1 MDDFELD
8 DVLLMDFA
16 GEFFNQGLRSSKHK
30 TCFSFALGG
39 PKDFNYVRQFWCG
52 WVESGPNGR
61 K

>member
-39 PKDFNYVRQFWCG
+39 LQNCLNAGSFGAAGLNL
-52 WVESGPNGR
+52 GR
-61 K
+61 